1 MPEKEDGTHDHRFV
15 GVDLDLTLPINDN
28 PSYMDVQ
35 SLLSTSANINFNILG
50 EELLNQVSSGDTLS
64 IPLSIQSQTA
74 HNFPSGTSFNREAWI
89 EIQVINNSN
98 LLYESGVVENHED
111 LNYNDNDLLVFKSYL
126 YDHDNNLTH
135 NVTEVD
141 SMVNYSLTPYQ
152 TRYKYY
158 RIHIPD
164 NIEGEVLVSARL
176 LFRSFSP
183 SFILDHHPDFINNLP
198 IFEVDSISRIVNIE

>member
-1 MPEKEDGTHDHRFV
+1 MT
-15 GVDLDLTLPINDN
+15 
-28 PSYMDVQ
+28 
-35 SLLSTSANINFNILG
+35 
-50 EELLNQVSSGDTLS
+50 
-64 IPLSIQSQTA
+64 
-74 HNFPSGTSFNREAWI
+74 
-89 EIQVINNSN
+89 NNSN
-98 LLYESGVVENHED
+98 LLYESCLVENHED

-126 YDHDNNLTH
+126 YDDDNNLTH